1 MKNELFK
8 ITFLATILMA
18 GSFVS
23 CNENELDPDNGQ
35 HSGKKISFSISED
48 KTRTAY
54 DDKDNL
60 QINWT
65 EGDKVRIFCDE
76 AEDVKQADYTVKI
89 DEAQK
94 NTGKLVY
101 NADGLAWGGDTDMH
115 YFYAVY
121 PADDSRVSVDAS
133 TGIATFT
140 VNHNQIC
147 TVQGTVDASGHYTTV
162 PDMKEAYMV
171 ANLSTKPIDNVELNF
186 KPIMTTLEITV
197 QGVNASA
204 ANQRDVTL
212 TGISV
217 INKNATYSGVT
228 SGKFKY
234 DISKNKTMWESR
246 TETPT
251 TETYYVGV
259 KNGDETWVDLK
270 SGESITLTV
279 FLPPVVIDKDNQ
291 VTIQVHAIG
300 ELSAIIG
307 GKVDKNG
314 KETNIAPSAK
324 AKIALPNMPETKSGN
339 NWITPLDDMIY
350 VQQMSIPGTH
360 DAAAYSTS
368 LFNAGQTQ
376 GLDIEQ
382 QFELGIRAYDMRTA
396 FRADGIGS
404 QSGEMW
410 MWHGITNCGI
420 SLESVM
426 TTLSN
431 ALKNNPGEFVILQFR
446 HESELPASYK
456 RTKKWD
462 EIYNVLHK
470 FDSQI
475 VQWEPDLT
483 IGGCRGKFII
493 FTRDDYTNRTKAALA
508 SSYPSGS
515 TFTATL
521 SNINGKSTNYYVQDY
536 YQYEGDGGA
545 EKNNQIKA
553 LYETTR
559 TFSDENS
566 PYFIEKAW
574 ALNHTSG
581 YDQSASILPGTTLC
595 YQKNASQVHKPIYDA
610 LSKETVFGPTGIVFM
625 DWVGTREASS
635 YTVYGDLLTQAIID
649 HNYKYRML
657 RATHR
662 APITNTK

>member
-1 MKNELFK
+1 MKREFLK
-8 ITFLATILMA
+8 IAFLATAMA
-18 GSFVS
+18 GVFAA
-23 CNENELDPDNGQ
+23 CEKEDNNPGD
-35 HSGKKISFSISED
+35 GKGSDKRLISFSVSEA
-48 KTRTAY
+48 KTKTAY
-54 DDKDNL
+54 DADDHW
-60 QINWT
+60 QINWVN
-65 EGDKVRIFCDE
+65 GDQVRIFCNE
-76 AEDVKQADYTVKI
+76 AEDVKQSDYSIINIGGTDGKQHKANL
-89 DEAQK
+89 EAK
-94 NTGKLVY
+94 TN
-101 NADGLAWGGDTDMH
+101 GLAWGGNDDVH
-115 YFYAVY
+115 NFYAVY

-140 VNHNQIC
+140 VNHNQFC
-147 TVQGTVDASGHYTTV
+147 TVQGNGAVNNHYSTT

-171 ANLSTKPIDNVELNF
+171 ANLSTTPVPDVALNF
-186 KPIMTTLEITV
+186 KPIMTTLEVTV
-197 QGVNASA
+197 QGASA
-204 ANQRDVTL
+204 NGRTVTL
-212 TGISV
+212 SGISI
-217 INKNATYSGVT
+217 INKKATYPGVHD
-228 SGKFKY
+228 GKFKY
-234 DISKNKTMWESR
+234 DIVKKSMSEGAESA
-246 TETPT
+246 TV
-251 TETYYVGV
+251 ETYHVGI
-259 KNGDETWVDLK
+259 KNGSDTWVDLQ
-270 SGESITLTV
+270 GGQSITLTV
-279 FLPPVVIDKDNQ
+279 FLPPVAIDNDNQ
-291 VTIQVHAIG
+291 ITIQVHATG

-350 VQQMSIPGTH
+350 VQQLSIPGTH

-368 LFNAGQTQ
+368 LFNVGQTQ
-376 GLDIEQ
+376 TLDIEQ

-396 FRADGIGS
+396 FMADGIFS
-404 QSGEMW
+404 QSGKMW
-410 MWHGITNCGI
+410 MWHGITDCGI

-446 HESELPASYK
+446 HENELPAIYK

-475 VQWEPDLT
+475 VQWRPDL
-483 IGGCRGKFII
+483 IIKNCRGKFII

-536 YQYEGDGGA
+536 YQYDGDGGA

-581 YDQSASILPGTTLC
+581 YDKSATLIIPGTTSC
-595 YQKNASQVHKPIYDA
+595 YQKNASQVHKPIYDE
-610 LSKETVFGPTGIVFM
+610 LINETVFGPTGIVFM

-635 YTVYGDLLTQAIID
+635 YTVYGDLLPQAIIE

-657 RATHR
+657 RAT
-662 APITNTK
+662 AQGTSN

>member
-18 GSFVS
+18 GTFVS
-23 CNENELDPDNGQ
+23 CKENELDPDKGQ
-35 HSGKKISFSISED
+35 HSGKEISFSISETST
-48 KTRTAY
+48 KTAY
-54 DDKDNL
+54 DPDDNL
-60 QINWT
+60 QINWS
-65 EGDKVRIFCDE
+65 EGDAVRIFCNE
-76 AEDVKQADYTVKI
+76 AEDVKQADYTV
-89 DEAQK
+89 AQISK
-94 NTGKLVY
+94 NTCKLAK
-101 NADGLAWGGDTDMH
+101 NEKNGLAWGGDTDMH
-115 YFYAVY
+115 NFYAVY

-140 VNHNQIC
+140 VNHNQFC
-147 TVQGTVDASGHYTTV
+147 TVQGNGAVNNHYSTT

-171 ANLSTKPIDNVELNF
+171 ANLSTTPVPDVALNF
-186 KPIMTTLEITV
+186 KPIMTTLEVTV
-197 QGVNASA
+197 QGASA
-204 ANQRDVTL
+204 NGRTVTL
-212 TGISV
+212 SGISV
-217 INKNATYSGVT
+217 INKKATYPGVHD
-228 SGKFKY
+228 GKFKY
-234 DISKNKTMWESR
+234 DIAKKSMSESAESA
-246 TETPT
+246 TV
-251 TETYYVGV
+251 ETYHVGI
-259 KNGDETWVDLK
+259 KNGSDTWVDLQ
-270 SGESITLTV
+270 GGQSITLTV
-279 FLPPVVIDKDNQ
+279 FLPPVAIDNDNQ
-291 VTIQVHAIG
+291 ITIQVHATG
-300 ELSAIIG
+300 ELNAIIG
-307 GKVDKNG
+307 GRTDANG
-314 KETNIAPSAK
+314 KQTNITPSAK
-324 AKIALPNMPETKSGN
+324 AKITLPAMPETKSGN

-350 VQQMSIPGTH
+350 VQQLSIPGTH

-368 LFNAGQTQ
+368 LFDLGQTQ

-396 FRADGIGS
+396 FRADGIFS

-410 MWHGITNCGI
+410 MWHGVTECGL

-536 YQYEGDGGA
+536 YKYDGDGGA

-581 YDQSASILPGTTLC
+581 YDQSASILPGTTSC

-610 LSKETVFGPTGIVFM
+610 LINETVFGPTGIVFM

-635 YTVYGDLLTQAIID
+635 YTVYGDLLPQAIIE

-657 RATHR
+657 RAT
-662 APITNTK
+662 AQGTSNNTK